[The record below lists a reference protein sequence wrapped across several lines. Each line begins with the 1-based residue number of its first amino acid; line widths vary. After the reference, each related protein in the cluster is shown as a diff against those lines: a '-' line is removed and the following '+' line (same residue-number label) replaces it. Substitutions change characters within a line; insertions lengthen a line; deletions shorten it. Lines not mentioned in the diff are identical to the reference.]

1 MTVALVNSMTSL
13 YAAVV
18 VFSMLGFKAAQDYGR
33 CLDRCARRPQGPQ
46 GPTHD
51 LVSSGAGVR
60 SVPQQHSPRQPG
72 ETCPGTGPLQPVRV
86 QGVPD
91 PGGCP
96 HRDGRAQG
104 CGGAGSVGP

>member
-51 LVSSGAGVR
+51 LVSSGAEVW
-60 SVPQQHSPRQPG
+60 SVPGMAQPRAAGGDLPG
-72 ETCPGTGPLQPVRV
+72 N
-86 QGVPD
+86 
-91 PGGCP
+91 
-96 HRDGRAQG
+96 RAFAA
-104 CGGAGSVGP
+104 GAGSGGARPGRVSPQRREGTGVRGSRSVGP